1 MDEALVHIDEIVGN
15 RLMGMLNVR
24 EFGTCG
30 YDQGSGM

>member
-1 MDEALVHIDEIVGN
+1 MDEALVYVDEIVGN

-30 YDQGSGM
+30 CDQVSGM